1 MSIHIHE
8 LHCLF
13 FFWVSLRPWGFLP
26 NLLFPRSPQAPGESA
41 AFAGGVF
48 FWSRKTAGGK
58 FRITAWRFPPHSWL
72 TLAPREPVQH
82 NTAIDSEKADGFGV
96 KKSLAQWVFTTLVKK
111 QRCKFRKVS
120 DGGCW
125 SSIQAIKK
133 NRIDWVIF
141 ERKFTNLDTVCLKID

>member
-1 MSIHIHE
+1 MNFTA
-8 LHCLF
+8 CF
-13 FFWVSLRPWGFLP
+13 FFLGVSQTFQTYFSPAP
-26 NLLFPRSPQAPGESA
+26 PQAPGESA

-58 FRITAWRFPPHSWL
+58 ISDRLALSPHSWL

-96 KKSLAQWVFTTLVKK
+96 KKSLAQWVFTNFGEETKVQVQKGFGWGLLKLHPSNKKK
-111 QRCKFRKVS
+111 QL
-120 DGGCW
+120 
-125 SSIQAIKK
+125 
-133 NRIDWVIF
+133 DWVIF